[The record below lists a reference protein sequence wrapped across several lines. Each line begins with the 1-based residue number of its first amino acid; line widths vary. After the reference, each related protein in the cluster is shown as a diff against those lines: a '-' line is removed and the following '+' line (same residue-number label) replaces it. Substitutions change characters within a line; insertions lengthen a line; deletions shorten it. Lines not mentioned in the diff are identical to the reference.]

1 MVVPYGPGG
10 STDVIARQIAQK
22 MQDRLGQSVIILNRP
37 GASGAIGATS
47 AARAAPD
54 GYTLLASFTTE
65 TVVVPQLSRNAKYS
79 IDDFE
84 PIAITGIVPL
94 VLIGAK
100 SLHADTMSELI
111 EDMRQAPGKFTYAGS
126 PGSPSHITGAWLNR
140 LRHLKVTHIPYRGGA
155 QAVSDVVGG
164 HVDLLYAGISAA
176 KGAIDSGLVKTFAQT
191 GDRRSTALPTVPT
204 FKEAG
209 VPDLD
214 LDSWTVLLAPKGTP
228 ADIVALIK
236 RETELALNDPQI
248 RSYLAARGVEP
259 SATQD
264 ARAFL
269 SRERDKFGRVI
280 RELGIT
286 MD

>member
-1 MVVPYGPGG
+1 MSVRRPVMIALAVACTASLALAQAKFPSRNIDMVVPYGPGG

-22 MQDRLGQSVIILNRP
+22 MQDRLGQSVIILSRP

-111 EDMRQAPGKFTYAGS
+111 EDMRQAPGKFTYAG
-126 PGSPSHITGAWLNR
+126 
-140 LRHLKVTHIPYRGGA
+140 
-155 QAVSDVVGG
+155 
-164 HVDLLYAGISAA
+164 
-176 KGAIDSGLVKTFAQT
+176 
-191 GDRRSTALPTVPT
+191 
-204 FKEAG
+204 
-209 VPDLD
+209 
-214 LDSWTVLLAPKGTP
+214 
-228 ADIVALIK
+228 
-236 RETELALNDPQI
+236 
-248 RSYLAARGVEP
+248 
-259 SATQD
+259 
-264 ARAFL
+264 
-269 SRERDKFGRVI
+269 
-280 RELGIT
+280 
-286 MD
+286 